1 MTEVLVRPATPADVP
16 AAVDVWLRSWRSAYR
31 GLVPAPML
39 AALDPDETADRW
51 RRTLADPNGRRTLVA
66 VRGGTVL
73 GTATFGP
80 YRLEQRPGSPVDPAV
95 GEVYAIYVD
104 PAGWGGGTGRALLA
118 AAVRELR
125 ADGPRPVRLWVAE
138 ANERARRFYTR
149 FGFRPD
155 GERAVYL
162 LRQEEAEARIPE
174 LRYALDGPP
183 DPTPRAGL

>member
-1 MTEVLVRPATPADVP
+1 MTELLVRPATDADVP
-16 AAVDVWLRSWRSAYR
+16 AAVATYLRSWRAAYE

-39 AALDPDETADRW
+39 AALDPEETADRW
-51 RRTLADPNGRRTLVA
+51 RQTLTDPNGRRTLVA
-66 VRGGTVL
+66 VRGGTVV

-118 AAVRELR
+118 AAVGRLR
-125 ADGPRPVRLWVAE
+125 AAGEAPVRLWVAE
-138 ANERARRFYTR
+138 RNERARRFYGR

-155 GERAVYL
+155 GTRAVYL
-162 LRQEEAEARIPE
+162 LRQDDAETAIPE
-174 LRYALDGPP
+174 LRYVLDGPP
-183 DPTPRAGL
+183 AA